1 MLFIDEEFFW
11 YIIEFVIKTFR
22 EMKILEKYL
31 LRTEEERKNV
41 SEEKLGE
48 YVKILSE
55 MINCKTV
62 FTENGENAKEYEKLY
77 SVIDKAFP
85 NIREKAERLTF
96 GKGCF
101 VYIIK
106 GKNAKK
112 NIMLMSHHDV
122 VEGGEGWESDPFSA
136 TEKDGCLFGR
146 GTIDTKTSI
155 FAELAAAEELLS
167 EGYDFE
173 GINLYIGSSNNEETS
188 GDGMVLA
195 TEYFKE
201 NGIYFD
207 TVLDEGGA
215 ITEGMIPGVKCKSA
229 MVAVHEKSRHVFR
242 CRAEVSSKGHTSLN
256 GSSTSSVEAIG
267 KFVAEVSKKA
277 PKIYKGNFYPE
288 VKATFE
294 RHVPYMA
301 FPMNVLFGNIGLFSP
316 IIKKIMM
323 GIPAASAMLST
334 GMFFTTASSG
344 PDRNIQIRDKEAEV
358 TLMLRCVREED
369 LYRGLEEIKAIGK
382 KHGVE
387 VEEIYHDYCRPTDF
401 NGKAFALVEKLLH
414 QNFPDV
420 AVAPFLLTAATDA
433 RRFTDVA
440 ENIIRFAP
448 VDLDKKQFPSIHGA
462 NENIRINNI
471 GECVLFYK
479 DFIKMV

>member
-1 MLFIDEEFFW
+1 MEKFLL
-11 YIIEFVIKTFR
+11 KT
-22 EMKILEKYL
+22 ES
-31 LRTEEERKNV
+31 ERKTV
-41 SEEKLGE
+41 SEEKNRE
-48 YVKILSE
+48 YVDILSK

-62 FTENGENAKEYEKLY
+62 FTEDGENAKEYEKLY
-77 SVIDKAFP
+77 AVIDEVFP

-101 VYIIK
+101 VYVIK
-106 GKNAKK
+106 GKNPKK

-122 VEGGEGWESDPFSA
+122 VEGGDGWDSDPFVA
-136 TEKDGCLFGR
+136 TEKDGNLYGR

-155 FAELAAAEELLS
+155 FAELAAAEELLA

-195 TEYFKE
+195 TEYFKKNE
-201 NGIYFD
+201 IRFD

-215 ITEGMIPGVKCKSA
+215 ITEGMIPGVKNKSA

-242 CRAEVSSKGHTSLN
+242 CKASVSSKGHTSLN
-256 GSSTSSVEAIG
+256 GSSDSAVVAIS

-277 PKIYKGNFYPE
+277 DKIYKGNFYPE

-294 RHVPYMA
+294 CHVPYMA
-301 FPMNVLFGNIGLFSP
+301 FPMNVLFGNIGIFAP

-323 GIPAASAMLST
+323 NIPSASAMLST

-344 PDRNIQIRDKEAEV
+344 PDKNIQIRDKEAEV

-369 LYRGLEEIKAIGK
+369 LYRGLEEIRKIGEK
-382 KHGVE
+382 YNVE
-387 VEEIYHDYCRPTDF
+387 VEEIYHDYCNPTDF
-401 NGKAFALVEKLLH
+401 NGEAYKTVEKLLH

-440 ENIIRFAP
+440 DNIIRFAP
-448 VDLDKKQFPSIHGA
+448 VDLSKQQFASIHGA
-462 NENIRINNI
+462 NENIKIKNI

-479 DFIKMV
+479 DFIKMI